1 MSRRVLCA
9 AAAAL
14 ALFVTG
20 CSQTI
25 DGGDI
30 EREVAAG
37 VDDQQG
43 VEAEVS
49 CPDDIEAE
57 DGGTF
62 TCTATDSEGTE
73 WDVSVVQQDADGN
86 VEWTMD
92 VLNLRLVEDELAPKV
107 SAEVGTDVTIEC
119 PEILVSSA
127 QGSTVD
133 CQATDSSGEA
143 ILRITTTDDEGN
155 VEWELIP

>member
-1 MSRRVLCA
+1 MSRWALCA
-9 AAAAL
+9 AAVLTVL
-14 ALFVTG
+14 ATG

-25 DGGDI
+25 DGSDI

-37 VDDQQG
+37 VDDLQG
-43 VEAEVS
+43 VEVEVS
-49 CPDDIEAE
+49 CPDDIETE

-73 WDVSVVQQDADGN
+73 EDVNVVQQDADGN
-86 VEWTMD
+86 VKWNMD
-92 VLNLRLVEDELAPKV
+92 VLNLQVVEDELAPKV

-119 PEILVSSA
+119 PEVLVSSA

-133 CQATDSSGEA
+133 CRATDSEGEGV
-143 ILRITTTDDEGN
+143 IRITSTDGEGN
-155 VEWELIP
+155 VEWELNP

>member
-1 MSRRVLCA
+1 MSRRVLC

-25 DGGDI
+25 DGSDV

-37 VDDQQG
+37 VDDLQS
-43 VEAEVS
+43 VEVEVS

-73 WDVSVVQQDADGN
+73 MDVNVVQQDADGN

-92 VLNLRLVEDELAPKV
+92 VLNLELVEDALAPEV
-107 SAEVGTDVTIEC
+107 SVEIGTDVAIEC
-119 PEILVSSA
+119 PRVLVSSE
-127 QGSTVD
+127 QGSTID
-133 CQATDSSGEA
+133 CQATDSEGEGV
-143 ILRITTTDDEGN
+143 IRITTTDDEGN
-155 VEWELIP
+155 VEWELNP

>member
-1 MSRRVLCA
+1 MGRWVLC

-14 ALFVTG
+14 ALFAAG
-20 CSQTI
+20 CSQTL

-43 VEAEVS
+43 VEVEVS

-92 VLNLRLVEDELAPKV
+92 VLNLQEVEDLLAPEV
-107 SAEVGTDVTIEC
+107 STEVGTDVTIEC
-119 PEILVSSA
+119 PEVLVSSA

-133 CQATDSSGEA
+133 CQATDDSGEGV
-143 ILRITTTDDEGN
+143 IRITTTDDEGN
-155 VEWELIP
+155 VEWELNP

>member
-1 MSRRVLCA
+1 MSRWVLCTA
-9 AAAAL
+9 AVL
-14 ALFVTG
+14 TVLVTG
-20 CSQTI
+20 CSQTLE
-25 DGGDI
+25 GGDI

-43 VEAEVS
+43 VEVEVS

-73 WDVSVVQQDADGN
+73 WDVNVVQQDADGN

-92 VLNLRLVEDELAPKV
+92 VLNLGLVEDELAPEV
-107 SAEVGTDVTIEC
+107 SAEVGTDVTVEC
-119 PEILVSSA
+119 PEVLVSSE

-133 CQATDSSGEA
+133 CQATDDSGEGV
-143 ILRITTTDDEGN
+143 IRITTTDGEGN
-155 VEWELIP
+155 VEWELNP

>member
-1 MSRRVLCA
+1 VLCA
-9 AAAAL
+9 AAVLTVL
-14 ALFVTG
+14 ATG
-20 CSQTI
+20 CSQTLEAS
-25 DGGDI
+25 DI

-43 VEAEVS
+43 VEVEVS
-49 CPDDIEAE
+49 CPDDIKAE

-73 WDVSVVQQDADGN
+73 WDVDVVQQDADGN

-92 VLNLRLVEDELAPKV
+92 VLNLGLVEDQLAPEV

-119 PEILVSSA
+119 PEVLVSSA
-127 QGSTVD
+127 QGSTLD
-133 CQATDSSGEA
+133 CKATDDSGEGV
-143 ILRITTTDDEGN
+143 IRITSTDGEGN
-155 VEWELIP
+155 VEWVLNP